1 MRIGQVARLAGVS
14 TRTIR
19 YYHRLGLLPEPA
31 RDTNGY
37 RSYALDDVVALLRI
51 RRLTAL
57 GLALDEVRDVLAEDR
72 AADLDDVLTELDAD
86 LARRA
91 EAIQRQRQ
99 RIADLR
105 DTLSAGVPRDE
116 VADIADRLA
125 EIYSGAET
133 TVEIEHSL
141 LEVFTELDPQVTSLY
156 RSALADE
163 NMAARSAEL
172 ATRFEALATA
182 DPADDEVECLARD
195 IVACSGELGEMAR
208 GELERI
214 DFGGRFGTDDLL
226 DALTGSDELSA
237 AQRRCVQRMVALVG
251 RRGHDGRAEADPAA
265 DTRGNASSRG
275 HDRMG
280 PACETTG

>member
-31 RDTNGY
+31 RDSNGY

-57 GLALDEVRDVLAEDR
+57 GLALDEVRNVLAEDG

-105 DTLSAGVPRDE
+105 GTLSAGVPRDE

-163 NMAARSAEL
+163 NMAARGAEL
-172 ATRFEALATA
+172 ATCFEALATA
-182 DPADDEVECLARD
+182 DPGDDEVECLARD
-195 IVACSGELGEMAR
+195 IVACSRELGEMAR

-226 DALTGSDELSA
+226 DALTGADELSD
-237 AQRRCVQRMVALVG
+237 AQRRCVQRMVALG
-251 RRGHDGRAEADPAA
+251 RQAW
-265 DTRGNASSRG
+265 S
-275 HDRMG
+275 
-280 PACETTG
+280 

>member
-1 MRIGQVARLAGVS
+1 MVCVVAHRATRDLTLTRRQRVYCDHHRRERGADEDRAGGTAGGRQHAHHQV
-14 TRTIR
+14 
-19 YYHRLGLLPEPA
+19 LPPA
-31 RDTNGY
+31 RVASRAGSGY
-37 RSYALDDVVALLRI
+37 QRIPKLRTRRRGRSPEDSSAHRTGI
-51 RRLTAL
+51 
-57 GLALDEVRDVLAEDR
+57 ALDEVRDVLAEDR

-237 AQRRCVQRMVALVG
+237 AQRRCVQRMVALG
-251 RRGHDGRAEADPAA
+251 RQAW
-265 DTRGNASSRG
+265 S
-275 HDRMG
+275 
-280 PACETTG
+280 